1 MESIK
6 KYWIWIVAVIAAWF
20 LFKNYG
26 TKKRRNLTKRKRQK
40 RRAMRNRLRAG
51 NWDKKMP
58 TFRGMYSFSRSEKGM
73 SRRKAF
79 ISAMKAKFKRR
90 K

>member
-1 MESIK
+1 METIK
-6 KYWIWIVAVIAAWF
+6 KYWIWIVGAIALIF
-20 LFKNYG
+20 VFKKYG
-26 TKKRRNLTKRKRQK
+26 TKKRRRMTKRKRQM
-40 RRAMRNRLRAG
+40 RRAMRSRLRSG

-58 TFRGMYSFSRSEKGM
+58 TFRGMYAFSRSEKGM
-73 SRRKAF
+73 SRSKSF